1 MAVPVTPSDRP
12 RVSLPQEPARRMAT
26 LSLLM
31 APATVIAGLIAGVAG
46 SFLQF
51 VVFDLDE
58 QHLLYEAGA
67 WGYVAASL
75 LLVLMVIPAAVG
87 IVLGVRARRLGE
99 RRGGTTGIVVN
110 ALVASYLV
118 VTAVANTLLA

>member
-1 MAVPVTPSDRP
+1 
-12 RVSLPQEPARRMAT
+12 MAT

-31 APATVIAGLIAGVAG
+31 APATVIAGLVAGVAG

-67 WGYVAASL
+67 WGYIAASL
-75 LLVLMVIPAAVG
+75 LLALMVIPAAVG
-87 IVLGVRARRLGE
+87 IVLGIWAWRLGE
-99 RRGGTTGIVVN
+99 RRLGTTGIVVN
-110 ALVASYLV
+110 AFVASYLV
-118 VTAVANTLLA
+118 LTVVANLLLA